1 VNTLIASPNSDFRRH
16 MAQAL
21 QASSWP
27 VEEAL
32 GGADALAKLEANG
45 CQVLLLDQS
54 LPDLDVTEIV
64 GLVREQHPDVAVYV
78 VDPAS
83 PVPVISEEP
92 EGRSHRAA
100 VLSLLRSLKPANVV
114 PPGVVRSQPSL
125 PPLPVVPFRPTP
137 EPGSVPEAGP
147 APAPVAAPAQPM
159 VSTPVVSM
167 PARPLVTMPLSAP
180 APVLKEKEEEPLPGM
195 IGSSPAMLE
204 TYRMV
209 RLVAHRSTTVLI
221 TGDTGTGKELVAR
234 AIHLVSPR
242 MKQPFITVNC
252 AAIPE
257 SLLESE
263 LFGYARGAFTGAFQA
278 KVGRIHS
285 AHGGTLFLD
294 EVGDL
299 PLSMQAKLLRFLQEG
314 EVQRLGSSD
323 VVRVDVRV
331 IAATNADLA
340 DRVREKTFRE
350 DLYYR
355 LSVFPIELQTLRDR
369 AEDIILLSLHF
380 LRGFCREAGA
390 PEKRIS
396 PGAQQ
401 LLKEHPW
408 PGNIRELR
416 HVMERAFILSEQ
428 NREILP
434 EHITLR
440 KRPRPG

>member
-1 VNTLIASPNSDFRRH
+1 MNTLVASPNSDFRRH
-16 MAQAL
+16 MAEAL

-27 VEEAL
+27 VEEAV
-32 GGADALAKLEANG
+32 GGAEALAKLEQND
-45 CQVLLLDQS
+45 CHVLLLDQS

-64 GLVREQHPDVAVYV
+64 GLVREQYPDLAVYV

-83 PVPVISEEP
+83 PVPLISEEP

-100 VLSLLRSLKPANVV
+100 ILSLLKSLQPANVV
-114 PPGVVRSQPSL
+114 PAGVVRSQPS
-125 PPLPVVPFRPTP
+125 PPARPGTPSPTAP
-137 EPGSVPEAGP
+137 EPAPASVPVQAAVPMPAYRPVP
-147 APAPVAAPAQPM
+147 APAPAATSVPVSVPAPAQ
-159 VSTPVVSM
+159 VV
-167 PARPLVTMPLSAP
+167 
-180 APVLKEKEEEPLPGM
+180 KEKEAEPLPGM
-195 IGSSPAMLE
+195 IGSSPAMQE
-204 TYRMV
+204 VYRLV
-209 RLVAHRSTTVLI
+209 RLVSPRNTTVLI

-242 MKQPFITVNC
+242 MRQPFITVNC

-257 SLLESE
+257 ALLESE
-263 LFGYARGAFTGAFQA
+263 LFGYARGAFTGAFQS

-331 IAATNADLA
+331 IAATNADLT
-340 DRVREKTFRE
+340 DRVRDKTFRE

-355 LSVFPIELQTLRDR
+355 LSVFPIELQTLRER
-369 AEDIILLSLHF
+369 ADDIILLSMHF
-380 LRGFCREAGA
+380 LRGFCQEASV

-396 PGAQQ
+396 PAAQEV
-401 LLKEHPW
+401 LKQHPW

-416 HVMERAFILSEQ
+416 HVIERAFILSEQ
-428 NREILP
+428 GREILP

>member
-1 VNTLIASPNSDFRRH
+1 VNTLVASPNSDFRRH
-16 MAQAL
+16 ITEAL
-21 QASSWP
+21 QASNWP

-32 GGADALAKLEANG
+32 GGADALAKLEQNN
-45 CQVLLLDQS
+45 CHVLLLDQS

-114 PPGVVRSQPSL
+114 PPGVVRTPPPL
-125 PPLPVVPFRPTP
+125 PPLPIVPLPPAPQP
-137 EPGSVPEAGP
+137 ESLREAGP
-147 APAPVAAPAQPM
+147 APVSVAAPAQSR

-167 PARPLVTMPLSAP
+167 PARVAVTVSVPPP
-180 APVLKEKEEEPLPGM
+180 APVLKEREEEPLPGM
-195 IGSSPAMLE
+195 IGSSAAILE
-204 TYRMV
+204 VYRMV

-257 SLLESE
+257 ALLESE
-263 LFGYARGAFTGAFQA
+263 LFGYARGAFTGAFQS

-331 IAATNADLA
+331 VAATNADLA
-340 DRVREKTFRE
+340 DRVRDKTFRE

-355 LSVFPIELQTLRDR
+355 LSVFPVELRTLRERPD
-369 AEDIILLSLHF
+369 DIIPLSLHF
-380 LRGFCREAGA
+380 LRSFCQEAGV
-390 PEKRIS
+390 PEKKFS

-416 HVMERAFILSEQ
+416 HVIERAFILSEQ
-428 NREILP
+428 SREILA

>member
-1 VNTLIASPNSDFRRH
+1 MSE
-16 MAQAL
+16 AL
-21 QASSWP
+21 QASGWP
-27 VEEAL
+27 VEEAV
-32 GGADALAKLEANG
+32 GGADALAKLEQND
-45 CQVLLLDQS
+45 CHVLLLDQS

-64 GLVREQHPDVAVYV
+64 GLVREQYPDVAVYV

-92 EGRSHRAA
+92 EGRSHRSAI
-100 VLSLLRSLKPANVV
+100 LSLLKSLQPASVM
-114 PPGVVRSQPSL
+114 PSGVVRSQPS
-125 PPLPVVPFRPTP
+125 PPSRPVMPFSPGPEAPPASVPAAGVVPMRTH
-137 EPGSVPEAGP
+137 VAV
-147 APAPVAAPAQPM
+147 PAPVPAA
-159 VSTPVVSM
+159 VPV
-167 PARPLVTMPLSAP
+167 SAP

-195 IGSSPAMLE
+195 IGSSPAMQE
-204 TYRMV
+204 VYRLV
-209 RLVAHRSTTVLI
+209 RLVAPRSTTVLI

-234 AIHLVSPR
+234 AVHLVSPR
-242 MKQPFITVNC
+242 MRQPFITVNC

-263 LFGYARGAFTGAFQA
+263 LFGYARGAFTGAFQS
-278 KVGRIHS
+278 KLGRIHS

-314 EVQRLGSSD
+314 EVQRLGSSE

-331 IAATNADLA
+331 IAATNADLS
-340 DRVREKTFRE
+340 DRVRDRTFRE

-355 LSVFPIELQTLRDR
+355 LSVFPIELQTLRQR
-369 AEDIILLSLHF
+369 ADDIILLSMHF
-380 LRGFCREAGA
+380 LKGFCQEAEV

-401 LLKEHPW
+401 VLKQHPW

-416 HVMERAFILSEQ
+416 HVVERAFILSEQ

>member
-1 VNTLIASPNSDFRRH
+1 VNTLIASPNADFRRH
-16 MAQAL
+16 IAEAL

-27 VEEAL
+27 VEEAF
-32 GGADALAKLEANG
+32 GGADALAKMEQNE

-64 GLVREQHPDVAVYV
+64 GFVKEQYPTVAVYV
-78 VDPAS
+78 VDPGSA
-83 PVPVISEEP
+83 VPLVSEEP
-92 EGRSHRAA
+92 EGVSHRAA
-100 VLSLLRSLKPANVV
+100 VLALLKSLQPPKGV
-114 PPGVVRSQPSL
+114 PPGVVRSQSS
-125 PPLPVVPFRPTP
+125 PPAPPVISAPTP
-137 EPGSVPEAGP
+137 VAPEAIP
-147 APAPVAAPAQPM
+147 AHAPMQAPAPIPARAPAPV
-159 VSTPVVSM
+159 V
-167 PARPLVTMPLSAP
+167 RVT
-180 APVLKEKEEEPLPGM
+180 EREEEPLPGM
-195 IGSSPAMLE
+195 IGSSPAMQE
-204 TYRMV
+204 VYRLV
-209 RLVAHRSTTVLI
+209 RLVAPRNTTALI

-257 SLLESE
+257 ALLESE
-263 LFGYARGAFTGAFQA
+263 LFGYARGAFTGAFQS

-285 AHGGTLFLD
+285 AHGGSLFLD

-331 IAATNADLA
+331 IAATNADLT
-340 DRVREKTFRE
+340 DRVRDKTFRE

-355 LSVFPIELQTLRDR
+355 LSVFPIELQTLRERPD
-369 AEDIILLSLHF
+369 DIILLSLHF
-380 LRGFCREAGA
+380 LRGFCQEAA
-390 PEKRIS
+390 VPEKRIS

-401 LLKEHPW
+401 VLKQHPW

-416 HVMERAFILSEQ
+416 HVIERAFILSEQ
-428 NREILP
+428 GREILP

-440 KRPRPG
+440 KRQRPA

>member
-1 VNTLIASPNSDFRRH
+1 MNTLVASPNSDFRRH
-16 MAQAL
+16 MAEAL

-27 VEEAL
+27 VEEAV
-32 GGADALAKLEANG
+32 GGADALAKLEQND
-45 CQVLLLDQS
+45 CHVLLLDQS

-64 GLVREQHPDVAVYV
+64 GLVREQYPDVAVYV

-100 VLSLLRSLKPANVV
+100 ILSLLKSLQPANVS
-114 PPGVVRSQPSL
+114 PGVVRSQPS
-125 PPLPVVPFRPTP
+125 PPSRPVVPSPPAFSSPATG
-137 EPGSVPEAGP
+137 PGPASVPPVQVAAPAP
-147 APAPVAAPAQPM
+147 APAPV
-159 VSTPVVSM
+159 PV
-167 PARPLVTMPLSAP
+167 PTP
-180 APVLKEKEEEPLPGM
+180 APVPVLKGKEEEPLPGM
-195 IGSSPAMLE
+195 IGSSPAMQE
-204 TYRMV
+204 VYRLV
-209 RLVAHRSTTVLI
+209 RLVAPRNTTVLI

-242 MKQPFITVNC
+242 MRQPFITVNC

-257 SLLESE
+257 ALLESE
-263 LFGYARGAFTGAFQA
+263 LFGYARGAFTGAFQS

-331 IAATNADLA
+331 IAATNADLT
-340 DRVREKTFRE
+340 DRVRDKTFRE

-355 LSVFPIELQTLRDR
+355 LSVFPIELQTLRER
-369 AEDIILLSLHF
+369 ADDIILLSLHF
-380 LRGFCREAGA
+380 LRGFCQEAGV

-396 PGAQQ
+396 PAAQEV
-401 LLKEHPW
+401 LKQHPW

-416 HVMERAFILSEQ
+416 HVIERAFILSEQ
-428 NREILP
+428 SREILA

-440 KRPRPG
+440 KRPRP

>member
-1 VNTLIASPNSDFRRH
+1 VNTLIASPNADFRRH
-16 MAQAL
+16 IAEAL

-27 VEEAL
+27 VEEAF
-32 GGADALAKLEANG
+32 GGADALAKMEHNE

-64 GLVREQHPDVAVYV
+64 GFVKEQYPTVAVYV
-78 VDPAS
+78 VDPGSA
-83 PVPVISEEP
+83 VPLVSEEP
-92 EGRSHRAA
+92 EGVSHRAA
-100 VLSLLRSLKPANVV
+100 VLALLKSLQPPKGV
-114 PPGVVRSQPSL
+114 PPGVVRSQSS
-125 PPLPVVPFRPTP
+125 PPAPPVISAPTP
-137 EPGSVPEAGP
+137 VAPEAIP
-147 APAPVAAPAQPM
+147 AHAPMQAPAPIPARAPAPV
-159 VSTPVVSM
+159 V
-167 PARPLVTMPLSAP
+167 RVT
-180 APVLKEKEEEPLPGM
+180 EREEEPLPGM
-195 IGSSPAMLE
+195 IGSSPAMQE
-204 TYRMV
+204 VYRLV
-209 RLVAHRSTTVLI
+209 RLVAPRNTTALI

-257 SLLESE
+257 ALLESE
-263 LFGYARGAFTGAFQA
+263 LFGYARGAFTGAFQS

-285 AHGGTLFLD
+285 AHGGSLFLD

-331 IAATNADLA
+331 IAATNADLT

-355 LSVFPIELQTLRDR
+355 LSVFPIELQTLRERPD
-369 AEDIILLSLHF
+369 DIILLSLHF
-380 LRGFCREAGA
+380 LRGFCQEAA
-390 PEKRIS
+390 VPEKRIS

-401 LLKEHPW
+401 VLKQHPW

-416 HVMERAFILSEQ
+416 HVIERAFILSEQ
-428 NREILP
+428 GREILP

-440 KRPRPG
+440 KRQRPA

>member
-1 VNTLIASPNSDFRRH
+1 MNTLIASPNPDFRRH

-32 GGADALAKLEANG
+32 GGAEALSKMEQND

-54 LPDLDVTEIV
+54 LPDLDVMEIV
-64 GLVREQHPDVAVYV
+64 GLVREQYPAVAVYV
-78 VDPAS
+78 LDPANAE
-83 PVPVISEEP
+83 PVVSQEP

-100 VLSLLRSLKPANVV
+100 VLSLLRSLRPANVV
-114 PPGVVRSQPSL
+114 PPGVVRSQPPL
-125 PPLPVVPFRPTP
+125 PPLPVIPIRSTP
-137 EPGSVPEAGP
+137 EPVLV
-147 APAPVAAPAQPM
+147 PAPVQ
-159 VSTPVVSM
+159 SGVSM
-167 PARPLVTMPLSAP
+167 PAQSVVPMAARAPVP
-180 APVLKEKEEEPLPGM
+180 APVLKEKEEQPLPGM
-195 IGSSPAMLE
+195 IGSSPAMQEVYHL
-204 TYRMV
+204 V
-209 RLVAHRSTTVLI
+209 RLVAHRNTTVLV

-257 SLLESE
+257 ALLESE
-263 LFGYARGAFTGAFQA
+263 LFGYARGAFTGAFQS
-278 KVGRIHS
+278 KIGRIHS

-299 PLSMQAKLLRFLQEG
+299 PLSMQAKLLRFLQGG

-380 LRGFCREAGA
+380 LREFCQEAGV

-401 LLKEHPW
+401 LLKQHPW

-416 HVMERAFILSEQ
+416 HVIERAFILSE
-428 NREILP
+428 NGREILP

>member
-1 VNTLIASPNSDFRRH
+1 MNTLVASPNSDFRRH
-16 MAQAL
+16 MAEAL

-27 VEEAL
+27 VEEAV
-32 GGADALAKLEANG
+32 GGADALAKLEQND
-45 CQVLLLDQS
+45 CHVLLLDQS
-54 LPDLDVTEIV
+54 LPDLDATEIV
-64 GLVREQHPDVAVYV
+64 GLVREQYPALAVYV

-83 PVPVISEEP
+83 PVPLVSEEP

-100 VLSLLRSLKPANVV
+100 ILGLLKSLQPANVV
-114 PPGVVRSQPSL
+114 PPGVVRSQPS
-125 PPLPVVPFRPTP
+125 PPARLVVVPSPPAP
-137 EPGSVPEAGP
+137 EPPPVGAPAQAAAPMLTNGP
-147 APAPVAAPAQPM
+147 APAPASAAVPAA
-159 VSTPVVSM
+159 V
-167 PARPLVTMPLSAP
+167 SAP
-180 APVLKEKEEEPLPGM
+180 APILKEKEEEPLPGM
-195 IGSSPAMLE
+195 IGLSTAMQE
-204 TYRMV
+204 VYRLV
-209 RLVAHRSTTVLI
+209 RLVAARNTTVLI

-242 MKQPFITVNC
+242 MRQPFITVNC

-257 SLLESE
+257 ALLESE
-263 LFGYARGAFTGAFQA
+263 LFGYARGAFTGAFQS

-340 DRVREKTFRE
+340 DRVRDKTFRE

-355 LSVFPIELQTLRDR
+355 LSVFPIELQTLRER
-369 AEDIILLSLHF
+369 ANDIILLSMHF
-380 LRGFCREAGA
+380 LRGFCQEAGV

-396 PGAQQ
+396 PAAQEV
-401 LLKEHPW
+401 LKHHPW

-416 HVMERAFILSEQ
+416 HVIERAFILSEQ
-428 NREILP
+428 GREILA

>member
-1 VNTLIASPNSDFRRH
+1 VNTLIASPNADFRRH
-16 MAQAL
+16 MAEVL

-27 VEEAL
+27 VEEAF
-32 GGADALAKLEANG
+32 GGADALAKMERNE

-54 LPDLDVTEIV
+54 LPDLDVMEIV
-64 GLVREQHPDVAVYV
+64 GLVREQFPAVAVYV

-83 PVPVISEEP
+83 AVPLVSQEP
-92 EGRSHRAA
+92 EGRSHRTA
-100 VLSLLRSLKPANVV
+100 VLSLLKSLQPANVV
-114 PPGVVRSQPSL
+114 PPGVVRSQP
-125 PPLPVVPFRPTP
+125 PPPGLPVVPIPSSP
-137 EPGSVPEAGP
+137 EPV
-147 APAPVAAPAQPM
+147 PAPVP
-159 VSTPVVSM
+159 T
-167 PARPLVTMPLSAP
+167 PARAPVP
-180 APVLKEKEEEPLPGM
+180 APMLKEKEKEKEPLPGM
-195 IGSSPAMLE
+195 IGSSPAMQE
-204 TYRMV
+204 VYRLV
-209 RLVAHRSTTVLI
+209 RLVAHRNTTVLI
-221 TGDTGTGKELVAR
+221 SGDTGTGKELVAR

-242 MKQPFITVNC
+242 MRQPFITVNC

-257 SLLESE
+257 ALLESE
-263 LFGYARGAFTGAFQA
+263 LFGYARGAFTGAFQS

-331 IAATNADLA
+331 IAATNADLT

-380 LRGFCREAGA
+380 LTGFCQEVGV

-396 PGAQQ
+396 PGAQEV
-401 LLKEHPW
+401 LKQHPW

-416 HVMERAFILSEQ
+416 HVIERAFILSEQ
-428 NREILP
+428 SREILP

>member
-1 VNTLIASPNSDFRRH
+1 VNTLIASPNTDFRRH
-16 MAQAL
+16 MAEAL

-27 VEEAL
+27 VEEAF
-32 GGADALAKLEANG
+32 GGADALAKMEQND

-54 LPDLDVTEIV
+54 LPDLDVMEIV
-64 GLVREQHPDVAVYV
+64 DLVREQYPAVAVYV
-78 VDPAS
+78 VDPES
-83 PVPVISEEP
+83 PVPLVSEEP
-92 EGRSHRAA
+92 EGRSHRTA
-100 VLSLLRSLKPANVV
+100 VLSLLKSLQPANVV
-114 PPGVVRSQPSL
+114 PPGVVRSQP
-125 PPLPVVPFRPTP
+125 PPPVLPVVPIPSS
-137 EPGSVPEAGP
+137 PGPVPAAVPMRAWAPVPGP
-147 APAPVAAPAQPM
+147 A
-159 VSTPVVSM
+159 
-167 PARPLVTMPLSAP
+167 
-180 APVLKEKEEEPLPGM
+180 LKEKEEEPLPGM
-195 IGSSPAMLE
+195 IGSSPAMHE
-204 TYRMV
+204 VYRLV
-209 RLVAHRSTTVLI
+209 RLVAHRNTTVLI
-221 TGDTGTGKELVAR
+221 SGDTGTGKELVAR

-242 MKQPFITVNC
+242 MRQPFITVNC

-257 SLLESE
+257 ALLESE
-263 LFGYARGAFTGAFQA
+263 LFGYARGAFTGAFQSR
-278 KVGRIHS
+278 VGRIHS

-380 LRGFCREAGA
+380 LRIFCQEAGVA
-390 PEKRIS
+390 EKRIS

-401 LLKEHPW
+401 VLKQHPW

-416 HVMERAFILSEQ
+416 HVIERAFILSEQ
-428 NREILP
+428 DREILP

>member
-1 VNTLIASPNSDFRRH
+1 MNTLVASPNSDFRRH
-16 MAQAL
+16 MAEAL
-21 QASSWP
+21 QASSWL
-27 VEEAL
+27 VDEAV
-32 GGADALAKLEANG
+32 GGADALAKLEQNN
-45 CQVLLLDQS
+45 CHVLLLDQS

-64 GLVREQHPDVAVYV
+64 ALVREQHPEVAVYV

-100 VLSLLRSLKPANVV
+100 ILSLLKSLQPANVM
-114 PPGVVRSQPSL
+114 PPGVVRSQPS
-125 PPLPVVPFRPTP
+125 PPSRPVVPSPLAAAPPSTSAPVRAA
-137 EPGSVPEAGP
+137 VPM
-147 APAPVAAPAQPM
+147 PAPVS
-159 VSTPVVSM
+159 VSV
-167 PARPLVTMPLSAP
+167 SAP

-195 IGSSPAMLE
+195 IGSSPAMQE
-204 TYRMV
+204 VYRLV
-209 RLVAHRSTTVLI
+209 RLVASRNTTVLI

-234 AIHLVSPR
+234 AVHMVSPR
-242 MKQPFITVNC
+242 MRQPFITVNC

-263 LFGYARGAFTGAFQA
+263 LFGYARGAFTGAFQS

-331 IAATNADLA
+331 IAATNADLT
-340 DRVREKTFRE
+340 DRVRDKTFRE

-355 LSVFPIELQTLRDR
+355 LSVFPIELQTLRER
-369 AEDIILLSLHF
+369 ADDIILLSMHF
-380 LRGFCREAGA
+380 LRAFCQEASA

-396 PGAQQ
+396 PAAQEV
-401 LLKEHPW
+401 LKQHPW

-416 HVMERAFILSEQ
+416 HVIERAFILSEQ

-440 KRPRPG
+440 KRPRPA